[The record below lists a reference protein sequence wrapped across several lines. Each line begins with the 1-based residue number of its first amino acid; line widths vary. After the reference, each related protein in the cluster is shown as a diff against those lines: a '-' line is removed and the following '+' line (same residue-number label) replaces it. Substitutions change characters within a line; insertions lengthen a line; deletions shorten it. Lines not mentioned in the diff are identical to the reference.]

1 MSVFSS
7 MGRPVCSAPDIYVT
21 AIDINSSCDYGSR
34 EKGGTLTRPYDMTNR
49 SRAMSVT
56 TERIVASTEAL
67 LASRPIGEVT
77 LQAISRDSGV
87 AVQTVLRH
95 MGSRDGCMRAVAER
109 VEVRVRRHREAS
121 VPGDV
126 PSAIAGLMAHYEADG
141 RLMLNL
147 LAQEAADRFAA
158 DAAERGRAYHR
169 SWVDRCFGPL
179 LMDRTDDALD
189 ALVAATDLYVWK
201 LLRLDLGRSV
211 ARAEAVLT
219 RLVRAAVE
227 GT

>member
-1 MSVFSS
+1 
-7 MGRPVCSAPDIYVT
+7 
-21 AIDINSSCDYGSR
+21 
-34 EKGGTLTRPYDMTNR
+34 MTNR

-67 LASRPIGEVT
+67 LASRPIDEVT

-109 VEVRVRRHREAS
+109 VEGRVRRHREAS

-126 PSAIAGLMAHYEADG
+126 PGAIAGLMAQFEADG
-141 RLMLNL
+141 RLMLSL
-147 LAQEAADRFAA
+147 LAQESTGGFAA
-158 DAAERGRAYHR
+158 EAAERGRAYHR

-179 LMDRTDDALD
+179 LVERTDDALD
-189 ALVAATDLYVWK
+189 ALVAATDVYVWK
-201 LLRLDLGRSV
+201 LLRLDLDRPV
-211 ARAEAVLT
+211 PRAEAVMT
-219 RLVRAAVE
+219 RLVRAVVE
-227 GT
+227 DV